1 MSGVIV
7 ERGKTNSRVIG
18 LSGTPYDKDIY
29 CENMYRF
36 MGLLTQKNICSQ
48 HINVGMN
55 YAGFQEIQEKLTRL
69 LEKGGIDVDLHE
81 ADHRIMSGSARKKD
95 LIQILHRWFFQHVV
109 PHLSVSMTRIISDAL
124 FVPTNQ
130 HYAIDQENGILLW
143 QYLVMLMKIYKYN
156 PENDTIVMDR
166 NTARSTLPLM
176 KKIELVKVKA
186 ILIPKVLEVLRTRPK
201 AKVVTF
207 CTFLESLRMIREACE
222 DYNPLTLQGNV
233 LADARTRMISAFQ
246 KNESRVFNTN
256 MGTGA
261 TSISLHGTNEDDE
274 IHVFII
280 PTFSLEKMQQA
291 VYRAYRSGS
300 KGSVYVNV
308 VYANI
313 DLPEQRLGR
322 AIMKKTKVYN
332 ELLFQQVE
340 NGMVFPGDY
349 PIKKEGPTLRLH
361 SITPEGQS
369 IVDKYERE
377 MDRLTRSTRRRSGEE
392 E

>member
-1 MSGVIV
+1 
-7 ERGKTNSRVIG
+7 
-18 LSGTPYDKDIY
+18 
-29 CENMYRF
+29 
-36 MGLLTQKNICSQ
+36 
-48 HINVGMN
+48 
-55 YAGFQEIQEKLTRL
+55 
-69 LEKGGIDVDLHE
+69 
-81 ADHRIMSGSARKKD
+81 
-95 LIQILHRWFFQHVV
+95 
-109 PHLSVSMTRIISDAL
+109 MTRIISDAL

-377 MDRLTRSTRRRSGEE
+377 MERLTRSTRRRSGEE